1 MITRGYRYPS
11 KVRRIANGRALVK
24 LAEWPDRFME
34 WIPFISGRLAP
45 LGAMTAID
53 EKCVKLSAE
62 PSMRQG
68 TTANIALQTAVEIQ
82 QTDEQDS
89 WLPAVVVGVSDDGD

>member
-1 MITRGYRYPS
+1 MEIDAMDMHFKWYPS

-34 WIPFISGRLAP
+34 WIPFTSGRLAP
-45 LGAMTAID
+45 LGQLTAID
-53 EKCVKLSAE
+53 DKCVKLSAE

-68 TTANIALQTAVEIQ
+68 TTAVIALQTPIEVRMQ
-82 QTDEQDS
+82 
-89 WLPAVVVGVSDDGD
+89 